1 MKHKQGGTRSLPDGF
16 LHIQN
21 FTVTKASGMAGC
33 VYVHILDEHQRSIVE
48 GILIEQAVAREER
61 AARAGN
67 EFLLLHHFKHGQWRF
82 DKRFLKDAFKSA
94 VHNATKVMHTP
105 VLQVFQDKLFA
116 EREALV

>member
-1 MKHKQGGTRSLPDGF
+1 MKHRQGGTRALPDGF

-33 VYVHILDEHQRSIVE
+33 VYVHILDDHQRHVVE

-82 DKRFLKDAFKSA
+82 DKRFLKDSFKSA

-105 VLQVFQDKLFA
+105 VLEVFKEKLFA